1 MSTEREAAFR
11 AIDSERDYQDDR
23 WGDTLSGDRPGS
35 GERSVD
41 EFALYI
47 IGYAN
52 DLLVNASHFGNQT
65 DKMDIIRK
73 VTTLSDA
80 CMEQHGAPH
89 RHVPLQRTV
98 SVNPGVGGG

>member
-1 MSTEREAAFR
+1 MSAKRTAAYT
-11 AIDSERDYQDDR
+11 AIDSEREYQDQR
-23 WGDTLSGDRPGS
+23 WGDTLSGGRPGA

-52 DLLVNASHFGNQT
+52 DLLVNASHFG
-65 DKMDIIRK
+65 DPREKMNIIRK
-73 VTTLSDA
+73 ISALGVA

-89 RHVPLQRTV
+89 RHVPLAELAE
-98 SVNPGVGGG
+98 SYGGTD